1 MGSVDRKGIS
11 RYDNKIFRYRQ
22 HLQESRTIES
32 RRITMGSFILFVL
45 FIGYFGYNILQ
56 VERAIKGLRTEE
68 KPFLFFFAAAKDI
81 YLWIKSKV

>member
-1 MGSVDRKGIS
+1 MGG
-11 RYDNKIFRYRQ
+11 
-22 HLQESRTIES
+22 
-32 RRITMGSFILFVL
+32 FILFVL